1 MKLLR
6 SLTLAA
12 ALVLVGSVA
21 ANAQQNLKFNSG
33 GSVAFDGVYV
43 GPYQAS
49 ILPTGP
55 AIDVFCVDYNH
66 EIHVG
71 DTWTAWFTNLAT
83 GNLLHTRLGGAGVA
97 NAQTIYEQAAWLAL
111 QFKVQPTSDWGSID
125 YAIWNLTTPGTP
137 NWSNATNG
145 ALWLSRAR
153 DVHNYSTV
161 NMADWDVITDVNA
174 NGMNGGTQEYLTQVT
189 PEPATL
195 LLLGTGLLGL
205 VAVGFVKRSSV

>member
-12 ALVLVGSVA
+12 ALIVVGSTA
-21 ANAQQNLKFNSG
+21 ATAQSNLVFTSG
-33 GSVAFDGVYV
+33 GSTAFDGVYV

-49 ILPTGP
+49 FLPTGP
-55 AIDVFCVDYNH
+55 VIDIFCVDYNH
-66 EIHVG
+66 DISIG
-71 DTWTAWFTNLAT
+71 DTWTAYFTNLAT
-83 GNLLHTRLGGAGVA
+83 GNLLHTRLGGAGIA
-97 NAQTIYEQAAWLAL
+97 NAQTIYQEAAWLAL
-111 QFKVQPTSDWGSID
+111 QFKTQPTGEWGSID

-137 NWSNATNG
+137 NWSNATDG
-145 ALWLSRAR
+145 ALWLGRAQTYS
-153 DVHNYSTV
+153 NYSTV
-161 NMADWDVITDVNA
+161 NMAYWDVVTDVKA